1 MAPKPPAVVVS
12 ARIGGDGCV
21 RAAPVSEWVRLVSA
35 SSGKGAAA
43 QRLVQETMASWPA
56 FLALLLMAGSAAEQC
71 GETRDG
77 ADKGILRPPRPL
89 RSSDLLNCTWTL
101 RAAPGF
107 RLLVRLDSVQ
117 LPSPAL
123 RSAALRLSVDGHV
136 SEFTR
141 SCVNCLD
148 ATLSGETVQVH
159 FVSSPLADGSV
170 SGSFQLRYQAFNP
183 NQCERPRPP
192 SQGYV
197 VGRDW
202 HLGGE
207 IRFVCNPPLDPVG
220 HAGVARC
227 ETGSDGVPRWSRTA
241 PRCAATNCL
250 RGIVRRDAGTGA
262 IASPGFFEKRLPPN
276 RRCEWHI
283 NAQPGQQVW
292 ASFTQLRLPR
302 ASGGDGPQLYL
313 FDGDESTP
321 LANMSGVQLKP
332 PPLNVTSVSNRLI
345 VLLLTGAQPTN
356 DAVVYMEYA
365 PRPAACAEPATPANG
380 SLVAYSLGVGSR
392 VAYRCDSGYAMVG
405 EPGAECL
412 PSGEWSASPPQC
424 VPQEV
429 PPVDDNHQDVSE
441 DVHVDTSAH
450 DDLALGG
457 PRGFTLAPTISTDHV
472 TSEMDEELATTA
484 ATTPVTTALPS
495 SEEALDPLPESLDR
509 DRWTPYEQDVSRGA
523 VPAKAPPR
531 KPSAH
536 MDPWPVSD
544 HAAVLV
550 GEELLPHGTEPSL
563 TSGSRDDV
571 DVPARGGDLE
581 DGLTVTMVAV
591 IVAVTAPLAIA
602 LLLLIVL
609 VAYRRRYPVR
619 MGFGRKFPT
628 FENPAY
634 VRKDAHHPREL
645 TRLSIA
651 DRDRF

>member
-1 MAPKPPAVVVS
+1 
-12 ARIGGDGCV
+12 
-21 RAAPVSEWVRLVSA
+21 
-35 SSGKGAAA
+35 
-43 QRLVQETMASWPA
+43 MASLPA
-56 FLALLLMAGSAAEQC
+56 LLALLLVACNAAEQC

-77 ADKGILRPPRPL
+77 AEKGIVRPPRPL
-89 RSSDLLNCTWTL
+89 RSSDPLNCTWTL

-123 RSAALRLSVDGHV
+123 RSAALRLNVDGHV

-141 SCVNCLD
+141 ACVNCLD
-148 ATLSGETVQVH
+148 ATLSGETVKVH

-170 SGSFQLRYQAFNP
+170 AGSFQLRYQAFNP

-202 HLGGE
+202 QLGGE
-207 IRFVCNPPLDPVG
+207 IRFACNPPLDLVG
-220 HAGVARC
+220 HAGAARC
-227 ETGSDGVPRWSRTA
+227 EAGGDGVPRWSRTA

-262 IASPGFFEKRLPPN
+262 IASPGFLEKRLPAN
-276 RRCEWHI
+276 RSCEWHI

-302 ASGGDGPQLYL
+302 ATGGDGPQLYL
-313 FDGDESTP
+313 FDGEMSTP

-345 VLLLTGAQPTN
+345 VLLLTGAQPAN

-365 PRPAACAEPATPANG
+365 ARPAACPEPATPTNG

-424 VPQEV
+424 LPQEV
-429 PPVDDNHQDVSE
+429 RSADDNHQDVSE

-457 PRGFTLAPTISTDHV
+457 PRGFTVAPTASTDH
-472 TSEMDEELATTA
+472 
-484 ATTPVTTALPS
+484 
-495 SEEALDPLPESLDR
+495 EALDPLPESLDR
-509 DRWTPYEQDVSRGA
+509 DRWTPYEQDVSRGV

-536 MDPWPVSD
+536 MDPWPASD

-550 GEELLPHGTEPSL
+550 GEELLPHGTEPSV
-563 TSGSRDDV
+563 TSGGRDDI
-571 DVPARGGDLE
+571 DVPVRGGDLE

-609 VAYRRRYPVR
+609 VAYRRRYPAR

>member
-1 MAPKPPAVVVS
+1 MS

-21 RAAPVSEWVRLVSA
+21 RAPVSEWVRVISA
-35 SSGKGAAA
+35 SGGGVGAAA
-43 QRLVQETMASWPA
+43 PAVCSLRRVQIAMSSLSALA
-56 FLALLLMAGSAAEQC
+56 LALLLAACADAEPC

-77 ADKGILRPPRPL
+77 AEKGIVRPPRPL
-89 RSSDLLNCTWTL
+89 RASDRLNCTWTL
-101 RAAPGF
+101 RAAPGY
-107 RLLVRLDSVQ
+107 RLLVKLDSVE

-136 SEFTR
+136 SEVTR
-141 SCVNCLD
+141 DCVNCLD
-148 ATLSGETVQVH
+148 ATLSGEVVVVH
-159 FVSSPLADGSV
+159 FVSSPLADGAE
-170 SGSFQLRYQAFNP
+170 SGSFQLRYRAFNP
-183 NQCERPRPP
+183 YQCERPRPP
-192 SQGYV
+192 RQGYV
-197 VGRDW
+197 VGLDW
-202 HLGGE
+202 KLGAE
-207 IRFVCNPPLDPVG
+207 IRFACNPPLDLVG
-220 HAGVARC
+220 HTGVARC
-227 ETGSDGVPRWSRTA
+227 VAGSDGVPRWNHDA
-241 PRCAATNCL
+241 PRCSASDCR
-250 RGIVRRDAGTGA
+250 RGILRRDAGTGA
-262 IASPGFFEKRLPPN
+262 IASPGYLEKRLPAN

-283 NAQPGQQVW
+283 SALPGQQVW

-302 ASGGDGPQLYL
+302 ASGSDGPQLYL

-332 PPLNVTSVSNRLI
+332 PPLNVTSVSSRLI
-345 VLLLTGAQPTN
+345 VLLLTGARPSD

-365 PRPAACAEPATPANG
+365 ARPAACPEPEMPANG

-424 VPQEV
+424 VPLELR
-429 PPVDDNHQDVSE
+429 PPEENDHQDVSE
-441 DVHVDTSAH
+441 DVHVDTSGH
-450 DDLALGG
+450 DDLSLGG
-457 PRGFTLAPTISTDHV
+457 PRGFTVAPTTTTSTDIATTEV
-472 TSEMDEELATTA
+472 DEEFETTTA
-484 ATTPVTTALPS
+484 TSPVTTVLPS
-495 SEEALDPLPESLDR
+495 SEEGLDPLPESLDR
-509 DRWTPYEQDVSRGA
+509 DRWTPYEQDISHGA
-523 VPAKAPPR
+523 VLAKGPPR

-550 GEELLPHGTEPSL
+550 GEELLPHGTEPSI
-563 TSGSRDDV
+563 TPGVRNDV
-571 DVPARGGDLE
+571 DAPAPSGDLE

-619 MGFGRKFPT
+619 MSFGRKFST

>member
-1 MAPKPPAVVVS
+1 MVACVAPKPPAVVVS
-12 ARIGGDGCV
+12 AHIGGDGCV
-21 RAAPVSEWVRLVSA
+21 RAAPVSDWARLVSA
-35 SSGKGAAA
+35 CGGGKEAAA
-43 QRLVQETMASWPA
+43 GCSQRRVQAVMTTWS
-56 FLALLLMAGSAAEQC
+56 ALLSVLLVACSAAEQC

-77 ADKGILRPPRPL
+77 ADKGIVRPPRPL
-89 RSSDLLNCTWTL
+89 RSSDPLNCTWML

-117 LPSPAL
+117 LPSPAI
-123 RSAALRLSVDGHV
+123 RSAVLRVNVDGRV
-136 SEFTR
+136 NEFTHA
-141 SCVNCLD
+141 CVNCLE
-148 ATLSGETVQVH
+148 TTISGELVQVD
-159 FVSSPLADGSV
+159 FASSPLADDSV
-170 SGSFQLRYQAFNP
+170 PGSFQLRYQAFNP
-183 NQCERPRPP
+183 SQCERPQPP

-197 VGRDW
+197 VGREW
-202 HLGGE
+202 QLGGE
-207 IRFVCNPPLDPVG
+207 IRFMCNPPLDPVG
-220 HAGVARC
+220 HMGVARC
-227 ETGSDGVPRWSRTA
+227 EAGSDGVPRWSSTA

-250 RGIVRRDAGTGA
+250 RGIVRRDAGNGA

-292 ASFTQLRLPR
+292 ATFTQLRLPR
-302 ASGGDGPQLYL
+302 AAGGDGPQLYL

-332 PPLNVTSVSNRLI
+332 PHLNVTSVSNRLI
-345 VLLLTGAQPTN
+345 VLLLTGARPTN

-365 PRPAACAEPATPANG
+365 ARPAACPQPAMPTNG
-380 SLVAYSLGVGSR
+380 SLVAYSLGIGSR
-392 VAYRCDSGYAMVG
+392 VAYRCDSGFAMVG

-424 VPQEV
+424 MPQEAR
-429 PPVDDNHQDVSE
+429 PVDNYHQDVSE
-441 DVHVDTSAH
+441 DFHVDTSAH

-457 PRGFTLAPTISTDHV
+457 PGSFPVAPTTSTDHI
-472 TSEMDEELATTA
+472 TTEMDEKPATT
-484 ATTPVTTALPS
+484 TVLPS
-495 SEEALDPLPESLDR
+495 SEEALDPLPGR
-509 DRWTPYEQDVSRGA
+509 DHWAPYEQDVSRDA

-544 HAAVLV
+544 HATVFV
-550 GEELLPHGTEPSL
+550 GEELLPHGTERSD
-563 TSGSRDDV
+563 TTGGRDDV
-571 DVPARGGDLE
+571 PVRTGGHLE

-591 IVAVTAPLAIA
+591 IVAVSAPLAIA

-619 MGFGRKFPT
+619 MGIGRKFPT

-645 TRLSIA
+645 TRFSIA

>member
-1 MAPKPPAVVVS
+1 MA
-12 ARIGGDGCV
+12 
-21 RAAPVSEWVRLVSA
+21 L
-35 SSGKGAAA
+35 
-43 QRLVQETMASWPA
+43 LA
-56 FLALLLMAGSAAEQC
+56 FALALLVATCSGAEVC
-71 GETRDG
+71 GDTRDG
-77 ADKGILRPPRPL
+77 ADKGIVRPPRPL
-89 RSSDLLNCTWTL
+89 RASERLNCTWTL

-123 RSAALRLSVDGHV
+123 RSAALRLSVDGRV
-136 SEFTR
+136 SEITR
-141 SCVNCLD
+141 DCVNCLD
-148 ATLSGETVQVH
+148 ATLAGETVEVR
-159 FVSSPLADGSV
+159 FVSSPLADGSEP
-170 SGSFQLRYQAFNP
+170 GSFQLRYRAFNP

-202 HLGGE
+202 QLGRE
-207 IRFVCNPPLDPVG
+207 VRFVCNPPLDPVG
-220 HAGVARC
+220 HAGVSEARC
-227 ETGSDGVPRWSRTA
+227 ELGGDGVPRWSRAA
-241 PRCAATNCL
+241 PRCAPSDCR
-250 RGIVRRDAGTGA
+250 RGPVRRDAGAGA
-262 IASPGFFEKRLPPN
+262 IASPGYSEKRLPAN

-283 NAQPGQQVW
+283 SAQPGHQVW
-292 ASFTQLRLPR
+292 ASFTQLRLPG
-302 ASGGDGPQLYL
+302 AAGGDGPQLYL

-345 VLLLTGAQPTN
+345 VLLLTSARPAD

-365 PRPAACAEPATPANG
+365 ARPAACAEPAAPANG

-392 VAYRCDSGYAMVG
+392 VAYRCHTGHAMVG
-405 EPGAECL
+405 DPAAECL

-424 VPQEV
+424 LPVQE
-429 PPVDDNHQDVSE
+429 PTDDNHQDVSE

-450 DDLALGG
+450 DDLVVPLGG
-457 PRGFTLAPTISTDHV
+457 PRGFTVAPATTTDLAAATET
-472 TSEMDEELATTA
+472 DEEEE
-484 ATTPVTTALPS
+484 PVTTAVTPQLPTATTVPPS
-495 SEEALDPLPESLDR
+495 SEEALDPFPQSSKLDR
-509 DRWTPYEQDVSRGA
+509 DRWKPYEQDINRAA
-523 VPAKAPPR
+523 VLAKEPPR

-536 MDPWPVSD
+536 MDPWHASD

-550 GEELLPHGTEPSL
+550 GEELLPHGTEPGDVI
-563 TSGSRDDV
+563 TSGVGDDV
-571 DVPARGGDLE
+571 PDRGGGLE

-619 MGFGRKFPT
+619 MNFGRKFST

-634 VRKDAHHPREL
+634 VRKDAKHPREL
-645 TRLSIA
+645 TRLAIA